1 MGGRLQ
7 DMIKPKKIKINI
19 ILGILVG
26 FLLSEIIIGEG
37 YAILVARQQ
46 NGSINLTMFYKEE
59 VFLKVLAFCVF
70 IATIVVFNTD
80 KFKKI
85 NFNKLSIYLILTTLV
100 AIVMGVQI
108 VMVIVIIVA
117 RVCPNIF
124 QYIANNYF
132 ISINSVYLALILGIG
147 TFLFVFLV
155 LVNRK
160 VKYIKFLTREVKV
173 IKDNGFG
180 KTIEVRGNDELSE
193 LCQSINSMSLE
204 LGEKIKNEKL
214 IEKNK
219 SELITNVSHDLRT
232 PLTSIIGYVDLLKKN
247 GFENKEKFHEY
258 IEVIDERTKSLN
270 RLINELFEYT
280 KLTSHDIKLNYS
292 RVEVGALVN
301 QLVGE
306 YIPILNKASL
316 EIYKDI
322 TNKDIFINADIEKL
336 VRALENLLTN
346 AKKYSVK
353 NSTIRVKVYEENDYV
368 VISISNKTE
377 NISEDELD
385 NIFQRFYKIDKARKE
400 QDSTGLGLSIVKRI
414 VEIHNGIVKTN
425 LEHNIIEFRVMLPLQ

>member
-1 MGGRLQ
+1 
-7 DMIKPKKIKINI
+7 MIKPKKIRINI

-46 NGSINLTMFYKEE
+46 NGSINLSMFYKEE
-59 VFLKVLAFCVF
+59 AFLKVLAFCVF
-70 IATIVVFNTD
+70 IATIVIFNTD

-108 VMVIVIIVA
+108 VMGIVIIVA
-117 RVCPNIF
+117 KVSPNIF
-124 QYIANNYF
+124 QYISNNYF
-132 ISINSVYLALILGIG
+132 ISVNSAYLALILGIG

-160 VKYIKFLTREVKV
+160 VKYIKFLTREVKR

-232 PLTSIIGYVDLLKKN
+232 PLTSIIGYVDLLKRN
-247 GFENKEKFHEY
+247 EFENKEKFHEY

-292 RVEVGALVN
+292 KVEVGALVN

-316 EIYKDI
+316 ELYKDI

-336 VRALENLLTN
+336 VRVLENLLTN

-353 NSTIRVKVYEENDYV
+353 NSTIRVKVYEENDYA

-414 VEIHNGIVKTN
+414 VELHNGIIKAN
-425 LEHNIIEFRVMLPLQ
+425 LEHNIIEFKVMLPLQ

>member
-7 DMIKPKKIKINI
+7 DMIKSKKIRINI

-46 NGSINLTMFYKEE
+46 NGSINLSMFYKEE
-59 VFLKVLAFCVF
+59 AFLKVLAFSVF
-70 IATIVVFNTD
+70 IATIVIFNTN

-108 VMVIVIIVA
+108 VMGIVIIVA
-117 RVCPNIF
+117 RVSPNIL
-124 QYIANNYF
+124 QYISNNYF
-132 ISINSVYLALILGIG
+132 ISVNSAYLALILGIG
-147 TFLFVFLV
+147 TFLIVFLA

-160 VKYIKFLTREVKV
+160 VKYIKFLTREVKI

-204 LGEKIKNEKL
+204 LGEKIENEKL

-247 GFENKEKFHEY
+247 GFENKEKFDDY
-258 IEVIDERTKSLN
+258 MEVIDERTKSLN

-292 RVEVGALVN
+292 KVEVGALVN

-306 YIPILNKASL
+306 YMPILNKASL

-336 VRALENLLTN
+336 VRVLENLLTN

-353 NSTIRVKVYEENDYV
+353 NSTVIVKVYEENNYA

-414 VEIHNGIVKTN
+414 VELHNGIIKTN
-425 LEHNIIEFRVMLPLQ
+425 LEHNIIEFKVMLPLQ

>member
-1 MGGRLQ
+1 
-7 DMIKPKKIKINI
+7 MIKPKKIRINI

-37 YAILVARQQ
+37 YAILVARHQ
-46 NGSINLTMFYKEE
+46 NGSINLSMFYKEE
-59 VFLKVLAFCVF
+59 AFLKVLAFCVF
-70 IATIVVFNTD
+70 IATIVVFNTN

-85 NFNKLSIYLILTTLV
+85 NFNKLSIYLVLTTLV

-160 VKYIKFLTREVKV
+160 VKYIKFLTREVKI

-180 KTIEVRGNDELSE
+180 KTIEVRGNDELSD

-204 LGEKIKNEKL
+204 LGEKIENEKL

-292 RVEVGALVN
+292 KVEVGALVN

-336 VRALENLLTN
+336 VRVLENLLTN

-353 NSTIRVKVYEENDYV
+353 NSTILVKVYEENNYA

-414 VEIHNGIVKTN
+414 VELHNGIIKTN
-425 LEHNIIEFRVMLPLQ
+425 LEHNIIEFKVMLPLQ